1 MEVLAEFNDSK
12 NFNLKLTKDKIYVSA
27 LGNEETFALRSVSG
41 VGLYDDIDKY
51 NSDLTKYKQLSS
63 LTQAYITGGIG
74 VGAIIFA
81 ALMGSLTLTAL
92 FFVIFS
98 IGVGGYYH
106 IANSQIKP
114 KLDSYFRLMLSGADR
129 KFKFDKS
136 HKNSPKVADF
146 INQIEET
153 LTSYNQSDE

>member
-51 NSDLTKYKQLSS
+51 NSDLTKYKQSSS
-63 LTQAYITGGIG
+63 LTQVYLSGGFG
-74 VGAIIFA
+74 VALILLFIFI
-81 ALMGSLTLTAL
+81 GSLIMTAL
-92 FFVIFS
+92 SVVL
-98 IGVGGYYH
+98 IGIVVGWQYH
-106 IANSQIKP
+106 YANSQIKP